1 MCMHKDSE
9 YGRLSVHN
17 EILAQLA
24 SVAVTRVPGVVSLVP
39 RVKTPERPHDVGPS
53 RERPSNGVWISV
65 DAQGSVVIDISI
77 AVRYGVKIKDVGLDV
92 VQAVEQIMWDAV
104 SVRPHRVVV
113 HVEGVRKL

>member
-1 MCMHKDSE
+1 MCVHKDSE

-24 SVAVTRVPGVVSLVP
+24 SVAVTRVPGVVNLVS
-39 RVKTPERPHDVGPS
+39 RVKNPERSADL
-53 RERPSNGVWISV
+53 REHPSNGVWISA
-65 DAQGSVVIDISI
+65 DPEGLIVIDISI
-77 AVRYGVKIKDVGLDV
+77 AVRYGVKIKDVGIQV
-92 VQAVEQIMWDAV
+92 VKAVEQVMWDAV

>member
-24 SVAVTRVPGVVSLVP
+24 SVAVAQVPGVVNLVP
-39 RVKTPERPHDVGPS
+39 RVRTPERSHDLIPT
-53 RERPSNGVWISV
+53 REPASNGVWISV
-65 DAQGSVVIDISI
+65 DSQGLVVIDISI
-77 AVRYGVKIKDVGLDV
+77 AVRYGVKIKDVGLEV
-92 VQAVEQIMWDAV
+92 VKAVEQIMWDAV